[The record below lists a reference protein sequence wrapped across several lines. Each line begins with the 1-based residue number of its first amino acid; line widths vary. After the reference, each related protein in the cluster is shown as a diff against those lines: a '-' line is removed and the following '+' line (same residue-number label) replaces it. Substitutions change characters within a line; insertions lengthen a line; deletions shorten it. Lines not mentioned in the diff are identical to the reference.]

1 MALKIDRELVL
12 ASSSPSRK
20 MLLEQAGLTF
30 EVVVSGVD
38 ETVPPDYTPAQTV
51 ETLARRKGEAV
62 LPLRPE
68 KPIIAAD
75 SVVSIDG
82 LILGK
87 PKDDEAAKDTL
98 RRLSGR
104 THEIFTGVCLLANG
118 KRDVFHRSTQVKFY
132 PLAEEE
138 IAEYVAM
145 GESRGRAGAYGIE
158 GIGVVLV
165 ESICGDYSNI
175 VGLPVAETIRRLHRL
190 LARGPEN
197 LNRPARVRYGWG

>member
-20 MLLEQAGLTF
+20 MLLEQAGVSF

-38 ETVPPDYTPAQTV
+38 ETVPASLSPAQTV
-51 ETLARRKGEAV
+51 ELLAERKGKTV
-62 LPLRPE
+62 LPLRPD

-87 PKDDEAAKDTL
+87 PIDDQEAKATL

-104 THEIFTGVCLLANG
+104 THQIFTGVCLLANG
-118 KRDVFHRSTQVKFY
+118 REEVFHQSTKVTFY
-132 PLAEEE
+132 PLTEEE
-138 IAEYVAM
+138 IADYVAL
-145 GESRGRAGAYGIE
+145 GESQGRAGAYGIE

-165 ESICGDYSNI
+165 QSIEGDYSNI
-175 VGLPVAETIRRLHRL
+175 VGLPVAETLRRLRKL
-190 LARGPEN
+190 LQA
-197 LNRPARVRYGWG
+197 

>member
-118 KRDVFHRSTQVKFY
+118 KRDLFHMSTQVKFY
-132 PLAEEE
+132 PLTEEE

-190 LARGPEN
+190 LAR
-197 LNRPARVRYGWG
+197 

>member
-1 MALKIDRELVL
+1 MALKIDQELVL

-20 MLLEQAGLTF
+20 MLLEQAGVSF

-38 ETVPPDYTPAQTV
+38 ETVPASLSPAQTV
-51 ETLARRKGEAV
+51 ELLAERKGKAV
-62 LPLRPE
+62 LPLRPD

-87 PKDDEAAKDTL
+87 PKDDQEAKATL

-104 THEIFTGVCLLANG
+104 THQIFTGVCLLANG
-118 KRDVFHRSTQVKFY
+118 REEVFHQSTKVTFY
-132 PLAEEE
+132 PLTEEE
-138 IAEYVAM
+138 IADYVAL
-145 GESRGRAGAYGIE
+145 GESQGRAGAYGIE

-165 ESICGDYSNI
+165 QSIEGDYSNI
-175 VGLPVAETIRRLHRL
+175 VGLPVAETLRRLRKL
-190 LARGPEN
+190 LHA
-197 LNRPARVRYGWG
+197 

>member
-12 ASSSPSRK
+12 ASSSPSRR
-20 MLLEQAGLTF
+20 MLLEQAGVSF

-38 ETVPPDYTPAQTV
+38 ETVPASLSPAQTV
-51 ETLARRKGEAV
+51 ELLAERKGKAV
-62 LPLRPE
+62 LPLRPD

-87 PKDDEAAKDTL
+87 PKDDQEAKATL

-104 THEIFTGVCLLANG
+104 THQIFTGVCLLANG
-118 KRDVFHRSTQVKFY
+118 REEVFHQSTKVTFY
-132 PLAEEE
+132 PLTEEE
-138 IAEYVAM
+138 IADYVAL
-145 GESRGRAGAYGIE
+145 GESQGRAGAYGIE

-165 ESICGDYSNI
+165 QSIEGDYSNI
-175 VGLPVAETIRRLHRL
+175 VGLPVAETLRRLRKL
-190 LARGPEN
+190 LQA
-197 LNRPARVRYGWG
+197 

>member
-1 MALKIDRELVL
+1 MALKIERKLIL
-12 ASSSPSRK
+12 ASASPSRK
-20 MLLEQAGLTF
+20 MLLEQAGLDF

-51 ETLARRKGEAV
+51 EALGRRKGLAV
-62 LPLRPE
+62 QALRPE
-68 KPIIAAD
+68 APIIAAD

-87 PKDDEAAKDTL
+87 PKDDEAAKATL

-104 THEIFTGVCLLANG
+104 THELITGVCLLING
-118 KRDVFHRSTQVKFY
+118 RMDLFHQVTQVTFY
-132 PLAEEE
+132 PLTEEE
-138 IAEYVAM
+138 IAEYVAL

-165 ESICGDYSNI
+165 QSIQGDYPNI
-175 VGLPVAETIRRLHRL
+175 VGLPVAETIRRLHKL
-190 LARGPEN
+190 LRG
-197 LNRPARVRYGWG
+197 

>member
-20 MLLEQAGLTF
+20 MLLEQAGVSF

-38 ETVPPDYTPAQTV
+38 ETVPASLSPAQTV
-51 ETLARRKGEAV
+51 ELLAERKGKAV
-62 LPLRPE
+62 LPLHPD

-87 PKDDEAAKDTL
+87 PKDDQEAKATL

-104 THEIFTGVCLLANG
+104 THQIFTGVCLLANG
-118 KRDVFHRSTQVKFY
+118 REEVFHQSTKVTFY
-132 PLAEEE
+132 PLTEEE
-138 IAEYVAM
+138 IADYVAL
-145 GESRGRAGAYGIE
+145 GESQGRAGAYGIE

-165 ESICGDYSNI
+165 QSIEGDYSNI
-175 VGLPVAETIRRLHRL
+175 VGLPVAETLRRLRKL
-190 LARGPEN
+190 LQA
-197 LNRPARVRYGWG
+197 

>member
-38 ETVPPDYTPAQTV
+38 ETVPPDYPPAQTV

-118 KRDVFHRSTQVKFY
+118 KRDVFHMSTQVKFY
-132 PLAEEE
+132 PLTEEE

-190 LARGPEN
+190 LAR
-197 LNRPARVRYGWG
+197 

>member
-1 MALKIDRELVL
+1 MALKIERKLIL
-12 ASSSPSRK
+12 ASASPSRK
-20 MLLEQAGLTF
+20 MLLEQAGLDF

-51 ETLARRKGEAV
+51 EALAQRKGRAV
-62 LPLRPE
+62 QALRPE
-68 KPIIAAD
+68 APIIAAD

-87 PKDDEAAKDTL
+87 PKDDEAAKATL

-104 THEIFTGVCLLANG
+104 THQLITGVCLLINS
-118 KRDVFHRSTQVKFY
+118 RMDLFHQVTRVTFY
-132 PLAEEE
+132 PLTEEE
-138 IAEYVAM
+138 IAEYVAL

-165 ESICGDYSNI
+165 QSIQGDYPNI
-175 VGLPVAETIRRLHRL
+175 VGLPVAETIRRLHKL
-190 LARGPEN
+190 LGD
-197 LNRPARVRYGWG
+197 

>member
-1 MALKIDRELVL
+1 MALKIERKLIL
-12 ASSSPSRK
+12 ASASPSRK
-20 MLLEQAGLTF
+20 MLLEQAGLDF

-51 ETLARRKGEAV
+51 EALAQRKGQAV
-62 LPLRPE
+62 QAIRPE
-68 KPIIAAD
+68 APIIAAD

-87 PKDDEAAKDTL
+87 PKDDEAAKATL

-104 THEIFTGVCLLANG
+104 THELITGVCLLING
-118 KRDVFHRSTQVKFY
+118 RMDLFHQVTQVTFY
-132 PLAEEE
+132 PLTEEE
-138 IAEYVAM
+138 IAEYVAL

-165 ESICGDYSNI
+165 QSIQGDYPNI
-175 VGLPVAETIRRLHRL
+175 VGLPVAETIRRLHKL
-190 LARGPEN
+190 LG
-197 LNRPARVRYGWG
+197 G

>member
-1 MALKIDRELVL
+1 MALKIERKLIL
-12 ASSSPSRK
+12 ASASPSRK
-20 MLLEQAGLTF
+20 MLLEQAGLDF

-51 ETLARRKGEAV
+51 EALARRKGQAV
-62 LPLRPE
+62 QALRPE
-68 KPIIAAD
+68 APIIAAD

-87 PKDDEAAKDTL
+87 PKDDEAAKATL

-104 THEIFTGVCLLANG
+104 THELITGVCLLING
-118 KRDVFHRSTQVKFY
+118 RMDLFHQVTQVTFY
-132 PLAEEE
+132 PLTEEE
-138 IAEYVAM
+138 IAEYVAL

-165 ESICGDYSNI
+165 QSIQGDYPNI
-175 VGLPVAETIRRLHRL
+175 VGLPVAETIRRLHKL
-190 LARGPEN
+190 LGD
-197 LNRPARVRYGWG
+197 

>member
-1 MALKIDRELVL
+1 MALKIERKLIL
-12 ASSSPSRK
+12 ASASPSRK
-20 MLLEQAGLTF
+20 MLLEQAGLDF

-51 ETLARRKGEAV
+51 EALAQRKGRAV
-62 LPLRPE
+62 QALRPE
-68 KPIIAAD
+68 APIIAAD

-87 PKDDEAAKDTL
+87 PKDDEAAKATL

-104 THEIFTGVCLLANG
+104 THELITGVCLLING
-118 KRDVFHRSTQVKFY
+118 RMDLFHQVTQVTFY
-132 PLAEEE
+132 PLTEEE
-138 IAEYVAM
+138 IAEYVAL

-165 ESICGDYSNI
+165 QSIQGDYPNI
-175 VGLPVAETIRRLHRL
+175 VGLPVAETIRRLHKL
-190 LARGPEN
+190 LGD
-197 LNRPARVRYGWG
+197 

>member
-1 MALKIDRELVL
+1 MALKIERKLIL
-12 ASSSPSRK
+12 ASASPSRK
-20 MLLEQAGLTF
+20 MLLEQAGLDF

-51 ETLARRKGEAV
+51 EALAQRKGQAV
-62 LPLRPE
+62 QALRPE
-68 KPIIAAD
+68 APIIAAD

-87 PKDDEAAKDTL
+87 PKDDEAAKATL

-104 THEIFTGVCLLANG
+104 THELITGVCLLINS
-118 KRDVFHRSTQVKFY
+118 RMDLFHQVTRVTFY
-132 PLAEEE
+132 PLTEEE
-138 IAEYVAM
+138 IAEYVAL

-165 ESICGDYSNI
+165 QSIQGDYPNI
-175 VGLPVAETIRRLHRL
+175 VGLPVAETIRRLHKL
-190 LARGPEN
+190 LGD
-197 LNRPARVRYGWG
+197 

>member
-20 MLLEQAGLTF
+20 MLLEQAGVSF

-38 ETVPPDYTPAQTV
+38 ETVPASLSPAQTV
-51 ETLARRKGEAV
+51 ELLAERKGKAV
-62 LPLRPE
+62 LPLRPD

-87 PKDDEAAKDTL
+87 PKDDQEAKATL

-104 THEIFTGVCLLANG
+104 THQIFTGVCLLANG
-118 KRDVFHRSTQVKFY
+118 REEVFHQSTKVTFY
-132 PLAEEE
+132 PLTEEE
-138 IAEYVAM
+138 IADYVAL
-145 GESRGRAGAYGIE
+145 GESQGRAGAYGIE

-165 ESICGDYSNI
+165 QSIEGDYSNI
-175 VGLPVAETIRRLHRL
+175 VGLPVAETLRRLRKL
-190 LARGPEN
+190 LQ
-197 LNRPARVRYGWG
+197 V

>member
-1 MALKIDRELVL
+1 MVLKIERKLIL
-12 ASSSPSRK
+12 ASASPSRK
-20 MLLEQAGLTF
+20 MLLEQAGLDF

-51 ETLARRKGEAV
+51 EALAQRKGQAV
-62 LPLRPE
+62 QALRPE
-68 KPIIAAD
+68 APIIAAD

-87 PKDDEAAKDTL
+87 PKDDEAAKATL

-104 THEIFTGVCLLANG
+104 THELITGVCLLING
-118 KRDVFHRSTQVKFY
+118 RMDLFHQVTQVTFY
-132 PLAEEE
+132 PLTEEE
-138 IAEYVAM
+138 IAEYVAL

-165 ESICGDYSNI
+165 QSIQGDYPNI
-175 VGLPVAETIRRLHRL
+175 VGLPVAETIRRLHKL
-190 LARGPEN
+190 LRG
-197 LNRPARVRYGWG
+197 

>member
-20 MLLEQAGLTF
+20 MLLEQAGVSF

-38 ETVPPDYTPAQTV
+38 ETVPASLSPAQTV
-51 ETLARRKGEAV
+51 ELLAERKGKAV
-62 LPLRPE
+62 LPLRPD

-87 PKDDEAAKDTL
+87 PKDDQEAKATL

-104 THEIFTGVCLLANG
+104 THQIFTGVCLLANG
-118 KRDVFHRSTQVKFY
+118 REEVFHQSTKVTFY
-132 PLAEEE
+132 PLTEEE
-138 IAEYVAM
+138 IADYVAL
-145 GESRGRAGAYGIE
+145 GESQGRAGAYGIE

-165 ESICGDYSNI
+165 QSIEGDYSNI
-175 VGLPVAETIRRLHRL
+175 VGLPVAETLRRLRKL
-190 LARGPEN
+190 LQA
-197 LNRPARVRYGWG
+197 

>member
-1 MALKIDRELVL
+1 MALKIERKLIL
-12 ASSSPSRK
+12 ASASPSRK
-20 MLLEQAGLTF
+20 MLLEQAGLDF

-51 ETLARRKGEAV
+51 EALAQRKGQAV
-62 LPLRPE
+62 QALRPE
-68 KPIIAAD
+68 APIIAAD

-87 PKDDEAAKDTL
+87 PKDDEAAKATL

-104 THEIFTGVCLLANG
+104 THELITGVCLLINS
-118 KRDVFHRSTQVKFY
+118 RMDLFHQVTRVTFY
-132 PLAEEE
+132 PLTEEE
-138 IAEYVAM
+138 IAEYVAL

-165 ESICGDYSNI
+165 QSIQGDYPNI
-175 VGLPVAETIRRLHRL
+175 VGLPVAETLRRLGKL
-190 LARGPEN
+190 LEA
-197 LNRPARVRYGWG
+197 

>member
-118 KRDVFHRSTQVKFY
+118 KRDVFHMSTQVKFY
-132 PLAEEE
+132 PLTEEE

-145 GESRGRAGAYGIE
+145 GESRGRAGAYGDRRHRR
-158 GIGVVLV
+158 GVGGVHLRGLFQHRGA
-165 ESICGDYSNI
+165 SCGGNHPPS
-175 VGLPVAETIRRLHRL
+175 A
-190 LARGPEN
+190 
-197 LNRPARVRYGWG
+197 PAASPLI

>member
-1 MALKIDRELVL
+1 MALKIERKLIL
-12 ASSSPSRK
+12 ASASPSRK
-20 MLLEQAGLTF
+20 MLLEQAGLDF

-51 ETLARRKGEAV
+51 EALAQRKGQAV
-62 LPLRPE
+62 QALRPE
-68 KPIIAAD
+68 APIIAAD

-87 PKDDEAAKDTL
+87 PKDAEAAKATL

-104 THEIFTGVCLLANG
+104 THELITGVCLLINS
-118 KRDVFHRSTQVKFY
+118 RMDLFHQVTQVTFY
-132 PLAEEE
+132 PLTEEE
-138 IAEYVAM
+138 IAEYVAL

-165 ESICGDYSNI
+165 QSIQGDYPNI
-175 VGLPVAETIRRLHRL
+175 VGLPVAETIRRLHKL
-190 LARGPEN
+190 LG
-197 LNRPARVRYGWG
+197 G

>member
-1 MALKIDRELVL
+1 MALKIEQKLVL

-20 MLLEQAGLTF
+20 MLLEQAGLSF
-30 EVVVSGVD
+30 DVVVSGVD
-38 ETVPPDYTPAQTV
+38 ETVPEDYTPAQTV

-62 LPLRPE
+62 LPLCPD
-68 KPIIAAD
+68 KAIIAAD

-87 PKDDEAAKDTL
+87 PKDDEAAKETL

-104 THEIFTGVCLLANG
+104 THEIFTGVCLLWNG
-118 KRDVFHRSTQVKFY
+118 KIDVFHMSTKVTFY
-132 PLAEEE
+132 QLTEEE
-138 IAEYVAM
+138 IAEYVSL

-165 ESICGDYSNI
+165 QSIQGDYANI
-175 VGLPVAETIRRLHRL
+175 VGLPVAETIRRLHKL
-190 LARGPEN
+190 LGD
-197 LNRPARVRYGWG
+197 

>member
-118 KRDVFHRSTQVKFY
+118 KRDVFHMSTQVKFY
-132 PLAEEE
+132 PLTEEE

-145 GESRGRAGAYGIE
+145 GESRGRAGADGIE

-190 LARGPEN
+190 LAR
-197 LNRPARVRYGWG
+197 

>member
-68 KPIIAAD
+68 KPI
-75 SVVSIDG
+75 IDG

-190 LARGPEN
+190 LAR
-197 LNRPARVRYGWG
+197 

>member
-1 MALKIDRELVL
+1 MALKIERNLVL

-20 MLLEQAGLTF
+20 MLLEQAGLSF
-30 EVVVSGVD
+30 DVVVSGVD
-38 ETVPPDYTPAQTV
+38 EIVPSDYTPAQTV

-62 LPLRPE
+62 LPLCPDR
-68 KPIIAAD
+68 PIIAAD

-87 PKDDEAAKDTL
+87 PKDDQAARETL

-104 THEIFTGVCLLANG
+104 THEIFTGVCLLAEG
-118 KRDVFHRSTQVKFY
+118 KTDVFHMSTQVTFY
-132 PLAEEE
+132 PLTQEE

-165 ESICGDYSNI
+165 QSIQGDYANI
-175 VGLPVAETIRRLHRL
+175 VGLPVAETIRRLHKL
-190 LARGPEN
+190 LGN
-197 LNRPARVRYGWG
+197 

>member
-87 PKDDEAAKDTL
+87 PKDDEAATDTL

-104 THEIFTGVCLLANG
+104 THQLYTGVCLLANG
-118 KRDVFHRSTQVKFY
+118 KRDVFHMSTQVKFY
-132 PLAEEE
+132 PLTEEE

-190 LARGPEN
+190 LAR
-197 LNRPARVRYGWG
+197 

>member
-1 MALKIDRELVL
+1 MALKIERKLIL
-12 ASSSPSRK
+12 ASASPSRK
-20 MLLEQAGLTF
+20 MLLEQAGLDF

-51 ETLARRKGEAV
+51 EALAQRKGRAV
-62 LPLRPE
+62 QALRPE
-68 KPIIAAD
+68 APIIAAD

-87 PKDDEAAKDTL
+87 PKDDEAAKATL

-104 THEIFTGVCLLANG
+104 THELITGVCLLING
-118 KRDVFHRSTQVKFY
+118 QMDLFHQVTRVTFY
-132 PLAEEE
+132 PLTEEE
-138 IAEYVAM
+138 IAEYVAL

-165 ESICGDYSNI
+165 QSIQGDYPNI
-175 VGLPVAETIRRLHRL
+175 VGLPVAETIRHLHKL
-190 LARGPEN
+190 LG
-197 LNRPARVRYGWG
+197 G